1 MPLLDIV
8 FDLLVTTIPQTTG
21 RVVVYVFTLGQ
32 VHCED
37 RAAEV
42 IGFLFWLLV
51 FIAVTVLILKF

>member
-1 MPLLDIV
+1 MALLDLV

-42 IGFLFWLLV
+42 IGLIFWALV